1 VTGGM
6 KQATGFQRRALD
18 VVLFLLTIA
27 SLAVV
32 FWEEVP
38 DWFQMS
44 VLISFVVLFAVRWRI
59 AESRRTYIREN
70 WFDLVFVVLLASPAL
85 RLLTAL
91 RFIRILPA
99 LKFGLLLR
107 DNRKRI
113 LRLILLSRDSFPVA
127 MAMVFGMV
135 FVFGSCAFLL
145 EHGENPSFG
154 SIHDG
159 LWWAFVSLT
168 TVGYGDIVPI
178 TDAGRIVAVILIVFG
193 VAVYSLLIA
202 NLTHYLNGID
212 RDFNNQPDPSAIKES
227 VTVSDSDPDPS
238 KRNK

>member
-1 VTGGM
+1 M
-6 KQATGFQRRALD
+6 KQANDFHRRVLD

-27 SLAVV
+27 SLTVV
-32 FWEEVP
+32 FWDNVP

-44 VLISFVVLFAVRWRI
+44 VLVSFVALFALRWHI
-59 AESRRTYIREN
+59 AESRRTYIRKN
-70 WFDLVFVVLLASPAL
+70 WFDLVFVVLFASPAL
-85 RLLTAL
+85 RLLSSL

-107 DNRKRI
+107 DNRKHI
-113 LRLILLSRDSFPVA
+113 LRVILLSRDSFPVA
-127 MAMVFGMV
+127 MAIVFGMV
-135 FVFGSCAFLL
+135 FIFGSCVFLL
-145 EHGENPSFG
+145 EHGENPSFA

-212 RDFNNQPDPSAIKES
+212 RDFNNQPDPAAETEPLPISHTEHASREC
-227 VTVSDSDPDPS
+227 
-238 KRNK
+238 NE

>member
-1 VTGGM
+1 M
-6 KQATGFQRRALD
+6 KQASAFQRRTLD

-38 DWFQMS
+38 DWFQMT
-44 VLISFVVLFAVRWRI
+44 VLLSFVALFAVRWHI
-59 AESRRTYIREN
+59 AESRRTYIRQN

-99 LKFGLLLR
+99 LKFGLMLR

-127 MAMVFGMV
+127 MAIVFGMV
-135 FVFGSCAFLL
+135 FIFGSCVFLL
-145 EHGENPSFG
+145 ERGENPSFG

-212 RDFNNQPDPSAIKES
+212 RDFNNHPDPAAIKEP
-227 VTVSDSDPDPS
+227 VTVSDSDTSSTRIKD
-238 KRNK
+238 

>member
-1 VTGGM
+1 M
-6 KQATGFQRRALD
+6 KHATDFQRRALD

-27 SLAVV
+27 SLAAV

-59 AESRRTYIREN
+59 AESRRTYIRQN

-85 RLLTAL
+85 RLLSAL

-127 MAMVFGMV
+127 MAMIFGMV
-135 FVFGSCAFLL
+135 FLFGTLAFLL

-154 SIHDG
+154 SIKDG

-212 RDFNNQPDPSAIKES
+212 RDYSQTVDPAPLEQPIPVSDTDPS
-227 VTVSDSDPDPS
+227 SD
-238 KRNK
+238 K